1 MFYSEALSLRAQLQ
15 VGAEGQGGVSPG
27 GGVFPVTCDSALVF
41 QARPNPDSD
50 GSAELL
56 RRLRLCKALQ
66 QRLSNKPLDFYTC
79 TFRGA
84 KLDK

>member
-1 MFYSEALSLRAQLQ
+1 MFYSEALSLRAQL
-15 VGAEGQGGVSPG
+15 
-27 GGVFPVTCDSALVF
+27 

-84 KLDK
+84 KLDNVETALPLY